1 MRPCLK
7 LIVYNTFLACFT
19 TEYKMKP
26 HQFKIEKVLPCS
38 QQQAFA
44 FFSEHTNFGQ
54 FWPGKFS
61 RVKASSSNNINGL
74 GSVRQIDTGAIKF
87 EETIIGF
94 EENQLIEYTISKNS
108 PFDNYHGKMEF
119 FALNEKECFL
129 RHSMQFNPKV
139 PGLYLVELAGMELI
153 IKRGIKKAAKLLAA

>member
-1 MRPCLK
+1 MK
-7 LIVYNTFLACFT
+7 L
-19 TEYKMKP
+19 
-26 HQFKIEKVLPCS
+26 HQFKIEQVLPCS

-44 FFSEHTNFGQ
+44 FFSEHTNFGK

-61 RVKASSSNNINGL
+61 RVKDSDSNNLNGL

-108 PFDNYHGKMEF
+108 PFDNYLGRMEF
-119 FALNEKECFL
+119 FALNENECFL
-129 RHSMQFNPKV
+129 RHSMQFNPKI
-139 PGLYLVELAGMELI
+139 PGLYLLELAGMKLV
-153 IKRGIKKAAKLLAA
+153 IKRGIKKAAKLRS

>member
-1 MRPCLK
+1 MK
-7 LIVYNTFLACFT
+7 L
-19 TEYKMKP
+19 
-26 HQFKIEKVLPCS
+26 HQFKIEQVLPCS

-44 FFSEHTNFGQ
+44 FFSEHTNFGK

-61 RVKASSSNNINGL
+61 RVQDSHSDNLNGL

-94 EENQLIEYTISKNS
+94 KEDQLIEYTISKNS

-119 FALNEKECFL
+119 FALNDKECFL
-129 RHSMQFNPKV
+129 RHTMQFNPKV
-139 PGLYLVELAGMELI
+139 PGLYWIELAGMELI
-153 IKRGIKKAAKLLAA
+153 IKRGIKKAAKLLAT